1 MYLACLNVSVGED
14 MEARLTEDYLT
25 CRGLN
30 PTRTEMRLYRDL
42 YLSDDPAASDHEYAY
57 ASRMKLLATINSK
70 QLDLVLM
77 NREAYDL
84 CSASGYLLDLTN
96 LVDSAYLT
104 ANQVILEDNAVEYN
118 LNEAQEYIAVTQT
131 QSNAVELTQLSAFQE
146 AGFSGKFFRA
156 AQAAVAADDN
166 ECINIVLFEIFV
178 SQLTAFRCVPAF
190 AEACSEE
197 CAAALN
203 GISYRYGS
211 HFLHIIIN
219 KTAVTV
225 ENAPNAGT
233 IADYST
239 NNGSD
244 GGVHARCVC
253 AAC

>member
-1 MYLACLNVSVGED
+1 MKLSPEERRQQREGFRQLTPAKKLEHIWLYYKAPILLTILALGILVSGVYRAATKKDPVMYLACLNVSVGED

-118 LNEAQEYIAVTQT
+118 LNEAQEYIVVTQT
-131 QSNAVELTQLSAFQE
+131 QSNAVELTKLSAFQE
-146 AGFSGKFFRA
+146 AGFSDSVYIGIIANTPR
-156 AQAAVAADDN
+156 
-166 ECINIVLFEIFV
+166 L
-178 SQLTAFRCVPAF
+178 PA
-190 AEACSEE
+190 CQDY
-197 CAAALN
+197 LDYL
-203 GISYRYGS
+203 IS
-211 HFLHIIIN
+211 I
-219 KTAVTV
+219 
-225 ENAPNAGT
+225 
-233 IADYST
+233 D
-239 NNGSD
+239 
-244 GGVHARCVC
+244 
-253 AAC
+253 

>member
-1 MYLACLNVSVGED
+1 MKRSPEERRQHREDFRKLSPAKKLEHIWLYYKAPILLTILALGILVSGVYRAATKKEPVMYLACLNVSVGED

-30 PTRTEMRLYRDL
+30 SKRTEMRLYRDL

-118 LNEAQEYIAVTQT
+118 LNEAQEYIVVTQT
-131 QSNAVELTQLSAFQE
+131 QSNAVELTKLSAFQE
-146 AGFSGKFFRA
+146 AGFSGSVYVGIIANTPRLP
-156 AQAAVAADDN
+156 
-166 ECINIVLFEIFV
+166 ECLSYFDY
-178 SQLTAFRCVPAF
+178 L
-190 AEACSEE
+190 
-197 CAAALN
+197 
-203 GISYRYGS
+203 ISM
-211 HFLHIIIN
+211 
-219 KTAVTV
+219 
-225 ENAPNAGT
+225 
-233 IADYST
+233 D
-239 NNGSD
+239 
-244 GGVHARCVC
+244 
-253 AAC
+253 